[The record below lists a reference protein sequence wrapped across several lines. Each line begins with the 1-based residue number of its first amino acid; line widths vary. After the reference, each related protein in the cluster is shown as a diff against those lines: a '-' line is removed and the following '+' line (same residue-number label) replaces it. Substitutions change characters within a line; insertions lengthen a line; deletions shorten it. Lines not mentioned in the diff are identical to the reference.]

1 MLGREKANTYLGEG
15 IAIPH
20 GLLNDREPIK
30 TTGIAVV
37 EVPQGV
43 EWNPGEQVRLV
54 VGIAA
59 ASDEHL
65 ESREAAPARTSGAP
79 ALASSPA

>member
-1 MLGREKANTYLGEG
+1 MIRQ
-15 IAIPH
+15 
-20 GLLNDREPIK
+20 
-30 TTGIAVV
+30 TGIAVV
-37 EVPQGV
+37 QVPSGV

-65 ESREAAPARTSGAP
+65 QILANLTQVLADADEVERLSTTSDPAVLVRPPHAGRRHPGARRRRDG
-79 ALASSPA
+79 